1 MEDFKKYFDNK
12 EYVTKIVGA
21 DEEEAGLTVAN
32 DKITSLIQ
40 LLTLS
45 ENRDFKEETLLIL
58 KKEKAGD
65 LLITAIKKTKKNKHI
80 LVAAC
85 WESEI
90 NFSNQLPFF
99 VSLALDSDYLISLE
113 AITVISTMEGPFNA
127 EDVKN
132 AIKMV
137 KEEQKKMESE
147 RVVLLNDLAIT
158 LESFL

>member
-21 DEEEAGLTVAN
+21 EEEAENLTVAN

-90 NFSNQLPFF
+90 DFSKHLPFF
-99 VSLALDSDYLISLE
+99 IGLALDTDYLVSLE
-113 AITVISTMEGPFNA
+113 AITVISTMEGPFNPN
-127 EDVKN
+127 EVKE
-132 AIKMV
+132 AIKSV
-137 KEEQKKMESE
+137 KEEQKKLNSE
-147 RVVLLNDLAIT
+147 RVVLLNDMAVT
-158 LESFL
+158 LEGFL

>member
-21 DEEEAGLTVAN
+21 EEEEANLTIAN

-90 NFSNQLPFF
+90 DFSKHLPFF
-99 VSLALDSDYLISLE
+99 IALALDTDYLVSLE
-113 AITVISTMEGPFNA
+113 AITVISTMAGPFNPN
-127 EDVKN
+127 EVN
-132 AIKMV
+132 EAIQSV
-137 KEEQKKMESE
+137 KEEQKKLNSE
-147 RVVLLNDLAIT
+147 RVVLLNDLAVT
-158 LESFL
+158 LEGFL